1 MGLLVA
7 MFTAISL
14 VGAQL
19 FNNNAEFPEFWRAR
33 EIMIIMI
40 IAQIIVCSGQSNR
53 KIICFIV
60 QRLMVC

>member
-1 MGLLVA
+1 
-7 MFTAISL
+7 MFASISS

-40 IAQIIVCSGQSNR
+40 VPQIIVCSGQSNR
-53 KIICFIV
+53 KIICVIV
-60 QRLMVC
+60 LRLMVC